1 MTLTSTFFSA
11 ILKQDHLDII
21 GIIMK
26 SFYTNV
32 SVYGSRILFRGVD
45 ESGRKVKQK
54 FDYNPTLYVPS
65 KVPTEF
71 TTISGEYVSEI
82 KPGNIRDCRDFVQ
95 KYKDIDNFKI
105 YGMQKYEY
113 AFISENYL
121 GNVEWDIKHITVANI
136 DIEVASENGF
146 PEPSLANE
154 EITAITLK
162 TNHDNFVVF
171 GCGNFNN
178 TRSDV
183 RYIKCQDEIDLI
195 KRFIDEWSKDYP
207 DIITGWN
214 VERFDIVYLVNRIT
228 KLLGEEW
235 SKRLSPWNII
245 MPSKAI
251 NRIGKEEII
260 YKLVGISTLDYINM
274 YRKFAPGGQSQE
286 SYKLDHICNVELN
299 ERKLSYEEYGNLHN
313 LYKENYQLFI
323 EYNIKD
329 VELVEKLDEKLKL
342 IELTLT
348 LAYDSKTNM
357 NDAFSQ
363 VRMWDSIIYN
373 HLKEKN
379 IVIPP
384 NRMNTKNEAF
394 IGAYV
399 KDPIIGLHKWVVSFD
414 LNSLYPSLIQQFNIS
429 PDTLILPEKY
439 TDEMRMFLSSNN
451 ISIDSLLNKSIDTTI
466 LKSMNVTLSPNGQFF
481 SIDKQGFLSEIME
494 NMYNDRTKYK
504 KKSIEAKKELEKETD
519 PIKRYEIEKTIAR
532 FNNLQLSKK
541 VSLNSAYGALGN
553 EYFRLFDIR
562 QAIAI
567 TTSGQLVIR
576 WIENKLNDYLNKLL
590 DTKDKDYVIASDTDS
605 IYLCLDE
612 LVSRTIKETNP
623 SINTKSIVKFLD
635 KICETKI
642 QSFIDKCYYDL
653 AEYLNVISQKMQM
666 KREAIADKGIWTAK
680 KRYILNVYNNEGV
693 EYAKPQ
699 VKIMGLEV
707 VKSSTPSSC
716 RKKLKEAIDIIINK
730 DESFVIQFIEDYRKE
745 FNKEDLSEIAFP
757 RGVNGLDKFSDKTNI
772 YGKGC
777 PIHVRGSLLYNN
789 LLKKSKK
796 LDKKYPY
803 IKEGDKIKFIFL
815 KEPNII
821 RSNIIAFNGSLPV
834 EFDLHKYIDYDTQF
848 EKSFVD
854 PLKIILD
861 SIGWKTEK
869 ISTLEAFFS

>member
-1 MTLTSTFFSA
+1 M
-11 ILKQDHLDII
+11 
-21 GIIMK
+21 
-26 SFYTNV
+26 
-32 SVYGSRILFRGVD
+32 
-45 ESGRKVKQK
+45 E
-54 FDYNPTLYVPS
+54 
-65 KVPTEF
+65 EF
-71 TTISGEYVSEI
+71 EISL
-82 KPGNIRDCRDFVQ
+82 
-95 KYKDIDNFKI
+95 KDIHEYDDS
-105 YGMQKYEY
+105 YEVWDED
-113 AFISENYL
+113 AK
-121 GNVEWDIKHITVANI
+121 EWKDIKNSCYYETG
-136 DIEVASENGF
+136 GF
-146 PEPSLANE
+146 PEAVSASYPV
-154 EITAITLK
+154 TAITMK
-162 TNHDNFVVF
+162 TNHGNFVVF

-183 RYIKCQDEIDLI
+183 KYIKCQDEIDLI

-235 SKRLSPWNII
+235 SKRLSPWNVIL
-245 MPSKAI
+245 PSKTT
-251 NRIGKEEII
+251 NYVGKDEII
-260 YKLVGISTLDYINM
+260 YRLLGISTLDYITM
-274 YRKFAPGGQSQE
+274 YRKFAPGGTSQE
-286 SYKLDHICNVELN
+286 SYKLDHICHVELDN
-299 ERKLSYEEYGNLHN
+299 RKLSYEEYGNLHN

-357 NDAFSQ
+357 DDAFSQ

-373 HLKEKN
+373 HLKAKN

-384 NRMNTKNEAF
+384 NERHTKDEAY

-414 LNSLYPSLIQQFNIS
+414 LNSLYPSLIQQWNIS
-429 PDTLILPEKY
+429 PDTLIAPEKY
-439 TDEMRMFLSSNN
+439 TDEMRKFLSTNN
-451 ISIDSLLNKSIDTTI
+451 ISIDNLLYKSIDTDI

-481 SIDKQGFLSEIME
+481 SVTKQGFLSKIME
-494 NMYNDRTKYK
+494 DMYNDRTKYK
-504 KKSIEAKKELEKETD
+504 KKAIEAKKELEKETD
-519 PIKRYEIEKTIAR
+519 PVKRYEIKKTISR
-532 FNNLQLSKK
+532 YDNLQLGKK

-590 DTKDKDYVIASDTDS
+590 NTKDKDYVIASDTDS

-612 LVSRTIKETNP
+612 LVSRTIKEKNSSTD
-623 SINTKSIVKFLD
+623 TKSIVKFLD

-642 QSFIDKCYYDL
+642 QSFIDKCYYEL

-693 EYAKPQ
+693 EYAKPK

-716 RKKLKEAIDIIINK
+716 RKKLKEAIDIIITK
-730 DESFVIQFIEDYRKE
+730 DESAVIQFIETYRKE
-745 FNKEDLSEIAFP
+745 FRNENLSDIAFP
-757 RGVNGLDKFSDKTNI
+757 RGVNGLDKYGDKTLI
-772 YGKGC
+772 YGKGT

-789 LLKKSKK
+789 LIKTNK

-803 IKEGDKIKFIFL
+803 IKEGEKIKFIHL
-815 KEPNII
+815 KEPNMI
-821 RSNIIAFNGSLPV
+821 RSNIIAFSQSLPD
-834 EFDLHKYIDYDTQF
+834 ELDLHKHIDYDTQF
-848 EKSFVD
+848 EKAFVE

-869 ISTLEAFFS
+869 VSSLEAFFS

>member
-1 MTLTSTFFSA
+1 MN
-11 ILKQDHLDII
+11 
-21 GIIMK
+21 
-26 SFYTNV
+26 FYTNV
-32 SVYGSRILFRGVD
+32 SVYGSRILFRGVED
-45 ESGRKVKQK
+45 GRKIRQK
-54 FDYNPTLYVPS
+54 LDYHPTLYVNS
-65 KVPTEF
+65 KVPTGF
-71 TTISGEYVSEI
+71 TTVSGDYVSEI

-95 KYKDIDNFKI
+95 KYKDVDNFKI
-105 YGMQKYEY
+105 YGMQRYEY
-113 AFISENYL
+113 AFISDNYPDD
-121 GNVEWDIKHITVANI
+121 VEWDLSYITVANI
-136 DIEVASENGF
+136 DIEVGSENGF

-154 EITAITLK
+154 EITAITMK
-162 TNHDNFVVF
+162 TNHGNFVVF
-171 GCGNFNN
+171 GCGDFNN

-183 RYIKCQDEIDLI
+183 KYVKCQDEIDLI

-214 VERFDIVYLVNRIT
+214 VERFDIVYLVNRIN

-235 SKRLSPWNII
+235 SKRLSPWNVIL
-245 MPSKAI
+245 PSKTT
-251 NRIGKEEII
+251 NNVGKEETI
-260 YKLVGISTLDYINM
+260 YKLLGISTLDYITM
-274 YRKFAPGGQSQE
+274 YRKFAPGGTSQE
-286 SYKLDHICNVELN
+286 SYKLDNICHVELD
-299 ERKLSYEEYGNLHN
+299 ERKLSYEEYGNLHS

-329 VELVEKLDEKLKL
+329 TELVEKLDEKLKL

-357 NDAFSQ
+357 DDAFSQ

-373 HLKEKN
+373 HLKVKN
-379 IVIPP
+379 VVIPP
-384 NRMNTKNEAF
+384 NERHTKDEAY

-399 KDPIIGLHKWVVSFD
+399 KDPIIGLHNWVVSFD
-414 LNSLYPSLIQQFNIS
+414 LNSLYPHLIIQWNIS
-429 PDTLILPEKY
+429 PDAFIQPEKY

-451 ISIDSLLNKSIDTTI
+451 VSIDSLLSKSIDTDI
-466 LKSMNVTLSPNGQFF
+466 LRSMNVTLSPNGQFF
-481 SIDKQGFLSEIME
+481 SIAKQGFLAKIME
-494 NMYNDRTKYK
+494 DMYNDRTKYK

-519 PIKRYEIEKTIAR
+519 PVKRYEIEKTISR
-532 FNNLQLSKK
+532 YNNLQLGKK

-553 EYFRLFDIR
+553 EYFRFYDIR
-562 QAIAI
+562 QATAI

-576 WIENKLNDYLNKLL
+576 WIENKLNEYLNKLL
-590 DTKDKDYVIASDTDS
+590 NTQDKDYVIASDTDS

-623 SINTKSIVKFLD
+623 SIDTKSVVKFLD

-642 QSFIDKCYYDL
+642 QSFIDKSYNDL

-693 EYAKPQ
+693 EYAKPKLK
-699 VKIMGLEV
+699 VMGLEM

-716 RKKLKEAIDIIINK
+716 RKKLKEAIEVIINK
-730 DESFVIQFIEDYRKE
+730 DEASVIQFIEEFRKD
-745 FNKEDLSEIAFP
+745 FKKEDLSEIAFP
-757 RGVNGLDKFSDKTNI
+757 RGVNGLEKFSDKTNI

-789 LLKKSKK
+789 LVKNKK

-803 IKEGDKIKFIFL
+803 IKEGEKIKFIFL
-815 KEPNII
+815 KEPNMI
-821 RSNIIAFNGSLPV
+821 RSNIIAFPQALPV

-848 EKSFVD
+848 EKSFVE

-861 SIGWKTEK
+861 SIGWKAEK
-869 ISTLEAFFS
+869 VSTLEAFFS

>member
-1 MTLTSTFFSA
+1 MN
-11 ILKQDHLDII
+11 
-21 GIIMK
+21 
-26 SFYTNV
+26 FYTNV
-32 SVYGSRILFRGVD
+32 HVYGSRILFRGV
-45 ESGRKVKQK
+45 ENGRKVRQRL
-54 FDYNPTLYVPS
+54 DYHPTLYVPS
-65 KVPTEF
+65 KVPTGF
-71 TTISGEYVSEI
+71 TTISDEYVSEI

-95 KYKDIDNFKI
+95 KYKDVDNFKI
-105 YGMQKYEY
+105 YGMQRYEY
-113 AFISENYL
+113 AFISDIYP
-121 GNVEWDIKHITVANI
+121 GDVEWDLSYITVANI
-136 DIEVASENGF
+136 DIEVGSENGF

-154 EITAITLK
+154 EITAITMK
-162 TNHDNFVVF
+162 TNHGNFVVF
-171 GCGNFNN
+171 GCGDFNN

-183 RYIKCQDEIDLI
+183 KYIKCQDEIDLI

-235 SKRLSPWNII
+235 SKRLSPWNVIL
-245 MPSKAI
+245 PSKTT
-251 NRIGKEEII
+251 NYVGKDEII
-260 YKLVGISTLDYINM
+260 YKLLGISTLDYITM
-274 YRKFAPGGQSQE
+274 YRKFAPGGTSQE
-286 SYKLDHICNVELN
+286 SYKLDHICHVELD

-329 VELVEKLDEKLKL
+329 TELVEKLDEKLKL

-357 NDAFSQ
+357 DDAFSQ

-373 HLKEKN
+373 HLKAKN

-384 NRMNTKNEAF
+384 NERHTKDEAY

-414 LNSLYPSLIQQFNIS
+414 LNSLYPSLIQQWNIS
-429 PDTLILPEKY
+429 PDTLIAPEKY
-439 TDEMRMFLSSNN
+439 TDEMRKFLSTNN
-451 ISIDSLLNKSIDTTI
+451 ISIDNLLYKSIDTDI

-481 SIDKQGFLSEIME
+481 SVTKQGFLSKIME

-504 KKSIEAKKELEKETD
+504 KKAIEAKKELEKETD
-519 PIKRYEIEKTIAR
+519 PVKRYEIKKTISR
-532 FNNLQLSKK
+532 YDNLQLGKK

-590 DTKDKDYVIASDTDS
+590 NTKDKDYVIASDTDS

-612 LVSRTIKETNP
+612 LVSRTIKETN
-623 SINTKSIVKFLD
+623 SSTDTKSIVKFLD

-642 QSFIDKCYYDL
+642 QSFIDKCYYEL

-693 EYAKPQ
+693 EYAKPK

-716 RKKLKEAIDIIINK
+716 RKKLKEAIDIIITK
-730 DESFVIQFIEDYRKE
+730 DESAVIEFIETYRKE
-745 FNKEDLSEIAFP
+745 FRNENLSDIAFP
-757 RGVNGLDKFSDKTNI
+757 RGVNGLDKYGDKTSI
-772 YGKGC
+772 YGKGT

-789 LLKKSKK
+789 LIKKNK

-803 IKEGDKIKFIFL
+803 IKEGEKIKFIHL
-815 KEPNII
+815 KEPNMI
-821 RSNIIAFNGSLPV
+821 RSNIIAFSQSLPD
-834 EFDLHKYIDYDTQF
+834 ELNLHKHIDYDTQF
-848 EKSFVD
+848 EKAFVE

-869 ISTLEAFFS
+869 VSSLEAFFS